1 MRVLLTGAFGNVG
14 QSTLEVLLKKGY
26 SVKCFDLGN
35 PRNLKIKKE
44 LKKLGYFD
52 TIWGDI
58 RDQEVI
64 EDLVKGVDVVIHLAA
79 IIPPLA
85 YDKPDLA
92 YAVNV
97 TGATN
102 ILRAAESMETP
113 PKLIYASSIA
123 VHGNRMDHIP
133 PTKTSDPIKPLEYD
147 NYAKHKVEMEKRI
160 IKSKIPWTIL
170 RFAAITPFELGWNIP
185 DIMYEIP
192 LKQRIEIADTRD
204 VGLACA
210 NAVEADTAGKI
221 LFIGG
226 GEGNQLYQSEYVSKL
241 LEALGI
247 GMLPEEAFKPAK
259 NIDDY
264 YHCDWMNTDE
274 AQKLLKFQR
283 YSFEDFLK
291 VFKKKISFRR
301 FLIKLFKPTVRG
313 ILLHKSPYYKTQK
326 KKHTRH
332 SSKGKPT
339 LG

>member
-26 SVKCFDLGN
+26 SVKCFDLKN
-35 PRNLKIKKE
+35 PRNLKIYNKM
-44 LKKLGYFD
+44 KKLGYFD

-58 RDQEVI
+58 RDKEVTD
-64 EDLVKGVDVVIHLAA
+64 DLVKDVDVIIHLAA

-92 YAVNV
+92 YDVNV

-102 ILRAAESMETP
+102 ILRAVERMESP

-123 VHGNRMDHIP
+123 VHGNRMGHIP
-133 PTKTSDPIKPLEYD
+133 PTSISDPINPLEYD
-147 NYAKHKVEMEKRI
+147 NYAKHKVEMEKKLI
-160 IKSKIPWTIL
+160 DSKIPWTIL

-210 NAVEADTAGKI
+210 NAVEADTEGKI

-226 GEGNQLYQSEYVSKL
+226 GEGNQLYQSDYVSKL

-247 GMLPEEAFKPAK
+247 GMLPEEAFKPVK

-264 YHCDWMNTDE
+264 YHCDWMNTAE

-283 YSFEDFLK
+283 YSFEDFIK
-291 VFKKKISFRR
+291 AFKKKIIFRR

-313 ILLHKSPYYKTQK
+313 ILLNKSPYYKTQK
-326 KKHTRH
+326 KKRTRH

-339 LG
+339 FG